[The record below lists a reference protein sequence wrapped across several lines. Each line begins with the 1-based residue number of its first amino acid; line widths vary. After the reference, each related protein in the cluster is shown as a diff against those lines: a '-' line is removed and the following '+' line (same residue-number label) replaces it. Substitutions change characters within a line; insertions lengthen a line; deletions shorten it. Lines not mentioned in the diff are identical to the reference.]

1 MWSKAV
7 LELIILL
14 PLPFSENP
22 TGMCH
27 DDKLVFLRGEKEG
40 VELEGW
46 GSREDLE
53 ETGEGK

>member
-1 MWSKAV
+1 MCSKAV
-7 LELIILL
+7 LELIILSSL
-14 PLPFSENP
+14 PPSENP

-27 DDKLVFLRGEKEG
+27 DNKLVFLRGEKKG

-53 ETGEGK
+53 EMGEEK